1 MFSRCDNLEVFPHID
16 VNNLKGGIRF
26 IADNCI
32 KLTTIKPPTIRSTVE
47 PYISAGHAFE
57 DCPNVEHGAA
67 ETYAVLKNITNIT
80 YGATDCFTNCG
91 VNKLTGVSDL
101 FNIPTSWGGL
111 GPVSGSSIVFA
122 FGDENYNPSTAGV
135 GASGTW
141 TELANNPT
149 DFNIWTWERSWSN
162 WSGKLEGAFAD
173 EENKPYILAIGST
186 GSVANVDNF
195 LKGSTYVRHGALD
208 MYRQMSGQYMSPIYH
223 EKTFHDC
230 GKLTEQGL
238 FELLQI
244 PFDWGGDVLTFCIE
258 NNLVAYLPDEN
269 QTEVLVQSIRYYQD
283 VFRMMKN
290 SDL

>member
-1 MFSRCDNLEVFPHID
+1 M
-16 VNNLKGGIRF
+16 
-26 IADNCI
+26 
-32 KLTTIKPPTIRSTVE
+32 
-47 PYISAGHAFE
+47 
-57 DCPNVEHGAA
+57 EHGAA
-67 ETYAVLKNITNIT
+67 ETYAVLRSITED
-80 YGATDCFTNCG
+80 ATDCFTNCG

-101 FNIPTSWGGL
+101 FKIPTSWGGL
-111 GPVSGSSIVFA
+111 GLVSEKAIVFA

-135 GASGTW
+135 GDGGTW
-141 TELANNPT
+141 TELADNPT
-149 DFNIWTWERSWSN
+149 DFNIWTWTKSGN
-162 WSGKLEGAFAD
+162 DWSGELENAFTD
-173 EENKPYILAIGST
+173 EVNKPYILAIGAT
-186 GSVANVDNF
+186 GYITNVDNF

-208 MYRQMSGQYMSPIYH
+208 MYRQMSGQATPPGNH

-244 PFDWGGDVLTFCIE
+244 PVNWGGDVLTFCIE